1 MTTTSKG
8 GVHGAVSDNIFYII
22 WFDPHHNLYP
32 DKNHGGL
39 KRIIPPST
47 CCKDRDC
54 EIEHLKNELKIAKRE
69 CQFWERFS
77 QEEIGKNK
85 IVATNIAKRHKIPLI
100 MLVTI
105 SKILTSRP

>member
-1 MTTTSKG
+1 MTIRVSSLVTAHEIINTLVLQKSLTTTSKG

-47 CCKDRDC
+47 CCKDRDY
-54 EIEHLKNELKIAKRE
+54 EIEHLKNELKIAKGE

-77 QEEIGKNK
+77 QEEIRKNK
-85 IVATNIAKRHKIPLI
+85 
-100 MLVTI
+100 
-105 SKILTSRP
+105 